1 MAEIVQSLFGVSPE
15 MYQQRQ
21 EDQASARAMQ
31 FARLTP
37 IQQANYAIGRGA
49 YGLAGAVGGALGG
62 QDPELQRITMRQQI
76 ASQLNPNDPA
86 SIEQAISALMQ
97 AGDTQGGMM
106 LQGEY
111 RKLKESGALVAQ
123 RMGAASASE
132 AAARRERAPA
142 TTPDIINAR
151 ALALLNRTSEEL
163 KALPPSPDRDAA
175 LRDVEN
181 ELSNLT
187 TLTAKTPKSGPSV
200 GVDAERFSLALYDK
214 NFADLTPTERAVVNS
229 RVDQKK
235 SIGQEIGEG
244 LGLLGKALAPA
255 LKKEG
260 EETGKFS
267 AKNYDELGGAVAAGI
282 SSKRNLDTLN
292 SALKNAFT
300 GTLSDTK
307 TSIVKALDG
316 IGLPVGD
323 DLKKAASSTEL
334 LNAMSTRYVF
344 PLVKNF
350 PGSLAAKEL
359 DRLEK
364 TAPTA
369 LQQPETITR
378 LVNLLRTDIS
388 ENEYTYNKAKEYR
401 SQNKSLIGFNQA
413 DQKIDFQNKF
423 NRMQTLYDK
432 FTKQSGGSVAE
443 KAEFDSLKRE
453 LGVK

>member
-1 MAEIVQSLFGVSPE
+1 MAKGF
-15 MYQQRQ
+15 
-21 EDQASARAMQ
+21 
-31 FARLTP
+31 
-37 IQQANYAIGRGA
+37 
-49 YGLAGAVGGALGG
+49 
-62 QDPELQRITMRQQI
+62 
-76 ASQLNPNDPA
+76 
-86 SIEQAISALMQ
+86 
-97 AGDTQGGMM
+97 
-106 LQGEY
+106 
-111 RKLKESGALVAQ
+111 
-123 RMGAASASE
+123 
-132 AAARRERAPA
+132 
-142 TTPDIINAR
+142 
-151 ALALLNRTSEEL
+151 
-163 KALPPSPDRDAA
+163 
-175 LRDVEN
+175 
-181 ELSNLT
+181 
-187 TLTAKTPKSGPSV
+187 
-200 GVDAERFSLALYDK
+200 
-214 NFADLTPTERAVVNS
+214 
-229 RVDQKK
+229 
-235 SIGQEIGEG
+235 
-244 LGLLGKALAPA
+244 GLLGQALAPA

-292 SALKNAFT
+292 SALKTAFT

-316 IGLPVGD
+316 VGLPVGD

-369 LQQPETITR
+369 LQQPETIAR

-401 SQNKSLIGFNQA
+401 SQKGSLVGFNQA
-413 DQKIDFQNKF
+413 DQKIEFQNKF
-423 NRMQTLYDK
+423 NRLQSLYDNVK
-432 FTKQSGGSVAE
+432 SRGGRGTKEEGE
-443 KAEFDSLKRE
+443 EINSLKRE

>member
-15 MYQQRQ
+15 MYQQQ
-21 EDQASARAMQ
+21 QDDIASARAMQ

-49 YGLAGAVGGALGG
+49 YGLAGAIGGALGG
-62 QDPELQRITMRQQI
+62 QDPELQRVTTRQQI
-76 ASQLNPNDPA
+76 AGQIDYNNPESMKQGIA
-86 SIEQAISALMQ
+86 ALSQ
-97 AGDTQGGMM
+97 AGDSQGAMQ
-106 LQGEY
+106 LQQIFLSQEKT
-111 RKLKESGALVAQ
+111 RAETTKAL
-123 RMGAASASE
+123 
-132 AAARRERAPA
+132 RERAGADPIQQIIRSGKY
-142 TTPDIINAR
+142 TPESVSAYQESGDIGKLELMEKPKKDTLEQLIINGKYTPASV
-151 ALALLNRTSEEL
+151 A
-163 KALPPSPDRDAA
+163 KYQI
-175 LRDVEN
+175 
-181 ELSNLT
+181 SNNI
-187 TLTAKTPKSGPSV
+187 
-200 GVDAERFSLALYDK
+200 E
-214 NFADLTPTERAVVNS
+214 DLVLV
-229 RVDQKK
+229 QKK

-244 LGLLGKALAPA
+244 LAGGFGMLGQALAPA

-260 EETGKFS
+260 EGAGTFAIKDY
-267 AKNYDELGGAVAAGI
+267 NELGGAVAAGI

-300 GTLSDTK
+300 GSFSDTK
-307 TSIVKALDG
+307 TAIVKAFDG
-316 IGLPVGD
+316 MGIPVGD
-323 DLKKAASSTEL
+323 DLKKSASSTEL

-378 LVNLLRTDIS
+378 LVNLLRTDIA
-388 ENEYTYNKAKEYR
+388 ENEYTFQKAKEYR
-401 SQNKSLIGFNQA
+401 LQKKSLIGFNQA

-423 NRMQTLYDK
+423 NRLQTLYDK
-432 FTKQSGGSVAE
+432 FSKQSGGSVAE

>member
-1 MAEIVQSLFGVSPE
+1 MAQDSIISGLFGLTPE
-15 MYQQRQ
+15 MYQRSQT
-21 EDQASARAMQ
+21 EADQKEAMQ
-31 FARLTP
+31 FAQLSP
-37 IQQANYAIGRGA
+37 LQQASAGFYSAGRGL
-49 YGLAGAVGGALGG
+49 GRGIGTLLGAE
-62 QDPELQRITMRQQI
+62 DPQLQMIAQQQQI
-76 ASQLNPNDPA
+76 LKNVDPNDPESIAAGARMASEMGNPRLAAALSKQATDIALNRA
-86 SIEQAISALMQ
+86 SIAQKLRERQALDPIQKLVESGKYSPESISA
-97 AGDTQGGMM
+97 
-106 LQGEY
+106 Y
-111 RKLKESGALVAQ
+111 RESG
-123 RMGAASASE
+123 
-132 AAARRERAPA
+132 
-142 TTPDIINAR
+142 
-151 ALALLNRTSEEL
+151 
-163 KALPPSPDRDAA
+163 
-175 LRDVEN
+175 
-181 ELSNLT
+181 
-187 TLTAKTPKSGPSV
+187 
-200 GVDAERFSLALYDK
+200 SLADLRLVEKPQKDVVEQLIISGKYTPESVAKYQESK
-214 NFADLTPTERAVVNS
+214 NIQDLVPL
-229 RVDQKK
+229 QKK
-235 SIGQEIGEG
+235 TVGQEIGEG
-244 LGLLGKALAPA
+244 MAKGFGLLGQALAPA

-260 EETGKFS
+260 EEIGKFS
-267 AKNYDELGGAVAAGI
+267 AKNYDELGSAVAAGI

-292 SALKNAFT
+292 NALSNAFT

-369 LQQPETITR
+369 LQQPETIVR

-401 SQNKSLIGFNQA
+401 SQKGTTLGFSAA

-423 NRMQTLYDK
+423 NRLQSLYDNVK
-432 FTKQSGGSVAE
+432 SRGGRGTKEEGE
-443 KAEFDSLKRE
+443 EINSLKRE

>member
-1 MAEIVQSLFGVSPE
+1 MV
-15 MYQQRQ
+15 
-21 EDQASARAMQ
+21 
-31 FARLTP
+31 
-37 IQQANYAIGRGA
+37 
-49 YGLAGAVGGALGG
+49 
-62 QDPELQRITMRQQI
+62 
-76 ASQLNPNDPA
+76 
-86 SIEQAISALMQ
+86 
-97 AGDTQGGMM
+97 
-106 LQGEY
+106 
-111 RKLKESGALVAQ
+111 LV
-123 RMGAASASE
+123 
-132 AAARRERAPA
+132 
-142 TTPDIINAR
+142 
-151 ALALLNRTSEEL
+151 
-163 KALPPSPDRDAA
+163 
-175 LRDVEN
+175 
-181 ELSNLT
+181 
-187 TLTAKTPKSGPSV
+187 
-200 GVDAERFSLALYDK
+200 
-214 NFADLTPTERAVVNS
+214 
-229 RVDQKK
+229 QKK
-235 SIGQEIGEG
+235 GIGQEIGEG
-244 LGLLGKALAPA
+244 LKGGFGLLGQALAPA

-260 EETGKFS
+260 EGAGTFAIKDY
-267 AKNYDELGGAVAAGI
+267 NELGGAVAAGI

-292 SALKNAFT
+292 SALKTAFT

-307 TSIVKALDG
+307 TSIVKAFDG
-316 IGLPVGD
+316 IGIPVGD

-401 SQNKSLIGFNQA
+401 SQKNSLIGFNQA

-423 NRMQTLYDK
+423 NRLQTLYDK
-432 FTKQSGGSVAE
+432 FSKQSGGSVAE

>member
-1 MAEIVQSLFGVSPE
+1 MIA
-15 MYQQRQ
+15 QQ
-21 EDQASARAMQ
+21 
-31 FARLTP
+31 
-37 IQQANYAIGRGA
+37 
-49 YGLAGAVGGALGG
+49 
-62 QDPELQRITMRQQI
+62 QQI
-76 ASQLNPNDPA
+76 LRNVDPNDPESIAAGARMASEMGNPRLAAALSKQASDIALNRA
-86 SIEQAISALMQ
+86 SISQKLRERQALDPIQ
-97 AGDTQGGMM
+97 
-106 LQGEY
+106 
-111 RKLKESGALVAQ
+111 KLVESGKYSPESIAAYRESGNLADLRLVEKPQ
-123 RMGAASASE
+123 
-132 AAARRERAPA
+132 
-142 TTPDIINAR
+142 
-151 ALALLNRTSEEL
+151 
-163 KALPPSPDRDAA
+163 
-175 LRDVEN
+175 RDVVEQLVISGKYTP
-181 ELSNLT
+181 ESV
-187 TLTAKTPKSGPSV
+187 AKYQES
-200 GVDAERFSLALYDK
+200 K
-214 NFADLTPTERAVVNS
+214 NIQDLIPL
-229 RVDQKK
+229 QKK
-235 SIGQEIGEG
+235 TVGQEIGEG
-244 LGLLGKALAPA
+244 MAKGFGLLGQALAPA

-292 SALKNAFT
+292 SALKTAFT

-316 IGLPVGD
+316 VGLPVGD

-369 LQQPETITR
+369 LQQPETIAR

-401 SQNKSLIGFNQA
+401 SQKGSLVGFNQA
-413 DQKIDFQNKF
+413 DQKIEFQNKF
-423 NRMQTLYDK
+423 NRLQSLYDNVK
-432 FTKQSGGSVAE
+432 SRGGRGTKEEGE
-443 KAEFDSLKRE
+443 EINSLKRE

>member
-1 MAEIVQSLFGVSPE
+1 MAQDSIVGGLFGLTPE
-15 MYQQRQ
+15 MYQRSQQAADQQ
-21 EDQASARAMQ
+21 EAMQ
-31 FARLTP
+31 FAQLSPLQQASAGFYSAGRGLGRGIGTLLGAEDPQLQMIAQQQQILRNVDPSDPESIAQGARMASEMGNPRLAAALSKQASDIALNRASIAQKLRERQALDP
-37 IQQANYAIGRGA
+37 IQ
-49 YGLAGAVGGALGG
+49 
-62 QDPELQRITMRQQI
+62 
-76 ASQLNPNDPA
+76 
-86 SIEQAISALMQ
+86 
-97 AGDTQGGMM
+97 
-106 LQGEY
+106 
-111 RKLKESGALVAQ
+111 KLVESGKYSPESIAAYRESGNLADLRLVEKPQ
-123 RMGAASASE
+123 
-132 AAARRERAPA
+132 
-142 TTPDIINAR
+142 
-151 ALALLNRTSEEL
+151 
-163 KALPPSPDRDAA
+163 
-175 LRDVEN
+175 RDVVEQLVISGKYTP
-181 ELSNLT
+181 ESV
-187 TLTAKTPKSGPSV
+187 AKYQES
-200 GVDAERFSLALYDK
+200 K
-214 NFADLTPTERAVVNS
+214 NIQDLIPL
-229 RVDQKK
+229 QKK
-235 SIGQEIGEG
+235 TVGQEIGEG
-244 LGLLGKALAPA
+244 MAKGFGLLGQALAPA

-292 SALKNAFT
+292 SALKTAFT

-316 IGLPVGD
+316 VGLPVGD

-369 LQQPETITR
+369 LQQPETIAR

-401 SQNKSLIGFNQA
+401 SQKGSLVGFNQA
-413 DQKIDFQNKF
+413 DQKIEFQNKF
-423 NRMQTLYDK
+423 NRLQSLYDNVK
-432 FTKQSGGSVAE
+432 SRGGRGTKEEGE
-443 KAEFDSLKRE
+443 EINSLKRE

>member
-1 MAEIVQSLFGVSPE
+1 MAESIVGGLFGLTPE
-15 MYQQRQ
+15 MYQQDQRQ
-21 EDQASARAMQ
+21 RERAEALQYSQLQPIDRAAFGMYQAG
-31 FARLTP
+31 
-37 IQQANYAIGRGA
+37 QQLGRG
-49 YGLAGAVGGALGG
+49 VGSLLGVE
-62 QDPELQRITMRQQI
+62 DPQLKMIAQQQQI
-76 ASQLNPNDPA
+76 LRNVDPNDPESIAQGARIASESGNARLAAALSKQASDIALNRA
-86 SIEQAISALMQ
+86 SIAQKLRERQAADPFNQLVSSGKYTPESLA
-97 AGDTQGGMM
+97 A
-106 LQGEY
+106 Y
-111 RKLKESGALVAQ
+111 RESGNLADLVLV
-123 RMGAASASE
+123 E
-132 AAARRERAPA
+132 KPKK
-142 TTPDIINAR
+142 D
-151 ALALLNRTSEEL
+151 TSEQL
-163 KALPPSPDRDAA
+163 IISGKYTPASVAKYQI
-175 LRDVEN
+175 
-181 ELSNLT
+181 SNNI
-187 TLTAKTPKSGPSV
+187 
-200 GVDAERFSLALYDK
+200 E
-214 NFADLTPTERAVVNS
+214 DLVLV
-229 RVDQKK
+229 QKK
-235 SIGQEIGEG
+235 GIGQEIGEG
-244 LGLLGKALAPA
+244 LKGGFGLLGQALAPA

-260 EETGKFS
+260 EGAGTFAIKDY
-267 AKNYDELGGAVAAGI
+267 NELGGAVAAGI

-292 SALKNAFT
+292 SALKTAFT

-307 TSIVKALDG
+307 TSIVKAFDG
-316 IGLPVGD
+316 IGIPVGD

-401 SQNKSLIGFNQA
+401 SQKNSLIGFNQA

-423 NRMQTLYDK
+423 NRLQTLYDK
-432 FTKQSGGSVAE
+432 FSKQSGGSVAE

>member
-21 EDQASARAMQ
+21 EDQASARALQ

-37 IQQANYAIGRGA
+37 FQQANYAIGRGA
-49 YGLAGAVGGALGG
+49 YGLAGALGGALGG
-62 QDPELQRITMRQQI
+62 QDPELQRVTTRQQI
-76 ASQLNPNDPA
+76 AGQIDYNNPE
-86 SIEQAISALMQ
+86 SIKQGIAALSQ
-97 AGDTQGGMM
+97 AGDSQGAMQ
-106 LQGEY
+106 LQQIFLSQEKT
-111 RKLKESGALVAQ
+111 RAETTKAL
-123 RMGAASASE
+123 
-132 AAARRERAPA
+132 RERAGADPIQQIIRSGKYTPA
-142 TTPDIINAR
+142 SVSAYQESGDVGKLELMEKPKKD
-151 ALALLNRTSEEL
+151 TSEQL
-163 KALPPSPDRDAA
+163 IISGKYTPASVAKYQI
-175 LRDVEN
+175 
-181 ELSNLT
+181 SNNI
-187 TLTAKTPKSGPSV
+187 
-200 GVDAERFSLALYDK
+200 E
-214 NFADLTPTERAVVNS
+214 DLVLV
-229 RVDQKK
+229 QKK

-244 LGLLGKALAPA
+244 LQGGFGLLGKALAPA

>member
-1 MAEIVQSLFGVSPE
+1 MAQDSIVGGLFGLTPE
-15 MYQQRQ
+15 MYQRSQQAADQQ
-21 EDQASARAMQ
+21 EAMQ
-31 FARLTP
+31 FAQLSP
-37 IQQANYAIGRGA
+37 FQQASAGFYSAGRGL
-49 YGLAGAVGGALGG
+49 GRGIGSMLGAE
-62 QDPELQRITMRQQI
+62 DPQLRMIAQQQQI
-76 ASQLNPNDPA
+76 LRNVDPNDPESIAAGARIASEMGNARLAAALSKQASDLALNRA
-86 SIEQAISALMQ
+86 SIAQKLRERQAADPFNQLVSSGKYTPESLA
-97 AGDTQGGMM
+97 A
-106 LQGEY
+106 Y
-111 RKLKESGALVAQ
+111 RESG
-123 RMGAASASE
+123 
-132 AAARRERAPA
+132 
-142 TTPDIINAR
+142 
-151 ALALLNRTSEEL
+151 
-163 KALPPSPDRDAA
+163 
-175 LRDVEN
+175 
-181 ELSNLT
+181 NL
-187 TLTAKTPKSGPSV
+187 
-200 GVDAERFSLALYDK
+200 
-214 NFADLTPTERAVVNS
+214 ADLRLVEKPQKDVVEQLIISGKYTPESVAKYQESKNIQ
-229 RVDQKK
+229 DLIPLQKK
-235 SIGQEIGEG
+235 TVGQEIGEG
-244 LGLLGKALAPA
+244 MARGFGLLGQALAPA

-267 AKNYDELGGAVAAGI
+267 AKNYDELGNAVAAGI

-292 SALKNAFT
+292 SALRTAFT

-369 LQQPETITR
+369 LQQPETIAR

-401 SQNKSLIGFNQA
+401 SQKGSLVGFNQA
-413 DQKIDFQNKF
+413 DQKIEFQNKF
-423 NRMQTLYDK
+423 NRLQDLYDTVK
-432 FTKQSGGSVAE
+432 SRGGRGTQAE
-443 KAEFDSLKRE
+443 GEEINSLKRE